1 MMLTVLDRL
10 PRGILSLTSRELYRV
25 LPGPTLIHMQG
36 EIAEPL
42 FVSVLIHGNEESGW
56 EAIKKLLV
64 NYTGNELPRSLSLFI
79 GNIEAARYGKR
90 FLPGQQDYNRVWKD
104 GHTPEHK
111 MMQKIIREMRARNI
125 FMSIDVHNTSG
136 RNPHYACI
144 NRTQSPFPG
153 IAGMFSNTVV
163 YFLKPDTV
171 QSMAFSEICP
181 SVTIECGPSG
191 ETSGIN
197 RASDF
202 IHRCLLLRDFREVES
217 TEEKL
222 EIFHTVAVV
231 KIPEQYSFGF
241 GDRDCDIDLDHNFE
255 MFNFRELPAGE
266 VIGRVMDG
274 IARPFDVRDEQSRE
288 VSENYFHIS
297 DHEIQVKRD
306 VVPAMITLN
315 REIIRQDCLCYLME
329 RYPLD

>member
-10 PRGILSLTSRELYRV
+10 PQGILSLTSRELYRI
-25 LPGPTLIHMQG
+25 LPGPTLIHIQG

-56 EAIKKLLV
+56 EATKKLLV
-64 NYTGNELPRSLSLFI
+64 NYAGNELPRSLSLFI
-79 GNIEAARYGKR
+79 GNIDAARYGKR
-90 FLPGQQDYNRVWKD
+90 FLAGQQDYNRVWKG
-104 GHTPEHK
+104 GHSAEHM
-111 MMQKIIREMRARNI
+111 MMQEIVHDMQQRNI

-144 NRTQSPFPG
+144 NKTESPFPAL
-153 IAGMFSNTVV
+153 AGMFSRMVV

-171 QSMAFSEICP
+171 QTMAFSEICP
-181 SVTIECGPSG
+181 AVTIECGPSG

-202 IHRCLLLRDFREVES
+202 IHRCLLLEDFRQVEETDEQLEV
-217 TEEKL
+217 
-222 EIFHTVAVV
+222 FHTVAVV
-231 KIPEQYSFGF
+231 KIAGQHSFGF
-241 GDRDCDIDLDHNFE
+241 GDRNYEINLDYNFE
-255 MFNFRELPAGE
+255 MFNFRELPSGT

-274 IARPFDVRDEQSRE
+274 IARPFDVRDESSHE
-288 VSENYFHIS
+288 VSDNYFSIN
-297 DHEIQVKRD
+297 DHEIQVKKD